1 MNVDRRSFLVGALG
15 ALACGA
21 VARAAAAEDALP
33 VIDTHQHLWNL
44 QKFDLPWLKGAG
56 PLLKRNYSEQD
67 YAQAVAGLNVVKAIY
82 EEVDV
87 TPAQRQAEVDYVV
100 ELCRSK
106 RSRTVA
112 AIVGGD
118 PAAEGFEKYVRP
130 FKGSSYVKGLRH
142 GYPRGGFQDKALV
155 KGVRLL
161 GELGLS
167 FDLNM
172 GSDLATEAAKLAEAC
187 PGTRFVLDHCG
198 NPDVKWF
205 AASGRKNQGMR
216 RARLRWEEGVARLA
230 GLTNVVCK
238 ISGVAESGEEGN
250 VTAEVVAPAVNYC
263 LEHFGDERVMFASNW
278 PVCLKT
284 ITLAD
289 WVGVLKEVVKGR
301 GVEFGR
307 KLFSENAAKFFGV

>member
-1 MNVDRRSFLVGALG
+1 VAGVVGAAVG
-15 ALACGA
+15 ARGVMAAG
-21 VARAAAAEDALP
+21 RAAGTP
-33 VIDTHQHLWNL
+33 IIDTHQHLWDL
-44 QKFDLPWLKGAG
+44 KKFDLPWLKGGGRLSRSFTEA
-56 PLLKRNYSEQD
+56 D
-67 YAQAVAGLNVVKAIY
+67 YAKAVEGLNVVKAVY

-87 TPAQRQAEVDYVV
+87 TSAQRQAEVEYVV

-118 PAAEGFEKYVRP
+118 PAAEGFAKYVEA
-130 FKGSSYVKGLRH
+130 FKGNSYVKGLRH
-142 GYPRGGFQDKALV
+142 GYPRGGFENAAFV

-172 GSDLATEAAKLAEAC
+172 GSDLVAESAKLVEAC

-205 AASGRKNQGMR
+205 SIAGRQE
-216 RARLRWEEGVARLA
+216 RARVRWEEGVARLA
-230 GLTNVVCK
+230 GLKNVVCK
-238 ISGVAESGEEGN
+238 ISGVAESGEEGKM
-250 VTAEVVAPAVNYC
+250 TSEVVGPAVNYC
-263 LEHFGDERVMFASNW
+263 LDRFGDERVMFASNW
-278 PVCLKT
+278 PVCLLK
-284 ITLAD
+284 ITVAG
-289 WVGVLKEVVKGR
+289 WVGVLKDVVKGR
-301 GVEFGR
+301 GEAFGR